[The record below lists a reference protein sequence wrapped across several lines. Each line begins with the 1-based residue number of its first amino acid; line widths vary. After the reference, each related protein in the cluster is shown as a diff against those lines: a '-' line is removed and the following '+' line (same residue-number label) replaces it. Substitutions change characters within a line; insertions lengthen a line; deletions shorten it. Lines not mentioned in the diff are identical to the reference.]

1 MNNQYKHIFNS
12 INFYNNC
19 ARINQIQLLVMEDI
33 DETGFEEDPDFV
45 EDKDEIYSDED
56 EYIVEEYLE
65 ACPVKRK
72 HVQLTLAQKLEI
84 IEVCCWL

>member
-1 MNNQYKHIFNS
+1 
-12 INFYNNC
+12 
-19 ARINQIQLLVMEDI
+19 MEEI

-45 EDKDEIYSDED
+45 DDKNSIYSEDD

-65 ACPVKRK
+65 SPVKRK

-84 IEVCCWL
+84 IEVCCWN